1 MKAEQEVMVMGLQH
15 WWKTGA
21 APNDY
26 EFGLAE
32 DTFQGQP
39 VASLRSIVNK
49 PAASERSARQSP
61 PRTTAASASG
71 SRRPSR
77 PTT

>member
-1 MKAEQEVMVMGLQH
+1 VAMGLQH

-26 EFGLAE
+26 EIGLAE
-32 DTFQGQP
+32 DTFQGQR
-39 VASLRSIVNK
+39 VAYLRSIVR
-49 PAASERSARQSP
+49 PARSFGRSARPSP
-61 PRTTAASASG
+61 PRTTTANASG
-71 SRRPSR
+71 SRRRSR

>member
-1 MKAEQEVMVMGLQH
+1 MGLKH

-39 VASLRSIVNK
+39 VAPLRSIVHQ
-49 PAASERSARQSP
+49 PAASERSTRPSP
-61 PRTTAASASG
+61 PRTTAANGSG
-71 SRRPSR
+71 SRQRSR